1 MPRSS
6 GVAESDLV
14 ARVSESAVVGSVV
27 VESEVSSVGFAEYAF
42 VDSWLICFICLL
54 FCIVWDIFV
63 LPLLGFVGLC
73 LGI

>member
-6 GVAESDLV
+6 GVGGVAESDL
-14 ARVSESAVVGSVV
+14 VGSVV

-42 VDSWLICFICLL
+42 VDSWLICFICLF

-63 LPLLGFVGLC
+63 LPLLGFVGVL
-73 LGI
+73 LGCV